1 VARTVHPFDDYVL
14 AQSLVGGPVDG
25 RIEDDLFEGIR
36 DMSAGEVEVLAHR
49 GVGGRP
55 PDGEALMD
63 KTR

>member
-1 VARTVHPFDDYVL
+1 
-14 AQSLVGGPVDG
+14 
-25 RIEDDLFEGIR
+25 
-36 DMSAGEVEVLAHR
+36 MSAGEVEVLAHR